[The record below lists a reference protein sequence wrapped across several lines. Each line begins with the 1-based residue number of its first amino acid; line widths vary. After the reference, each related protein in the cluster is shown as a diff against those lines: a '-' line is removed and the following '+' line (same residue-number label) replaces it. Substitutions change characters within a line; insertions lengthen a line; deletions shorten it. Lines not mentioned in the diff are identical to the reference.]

1 MLPLSWIYSMVLMK
15 RYIFA
20 HKQLAN
26 IIMNQKCIEHITL
39 YSLVLVGTLVVGV
52 LVRQYVLSKGV
63 DDFSSSVAFF
73 ATVIVLMAIY
83 ASLQTTFN
91 QFLLPRIEVFLLRFS
106 AFQTMKNHN
115 DTVSVPE
122 ALTVKDSNQTTLD
135 VIESAPTVE
144 GIISGPSEYEIMRT
158 NSIAKKNR
166 AIQTKLEKVISY
178 TKQTMVAYMSEEDL
192 NHLCTYVAEYSTCD
206 TLQKISPVK
215 VDTQLKSIDIMH
227 FGWNIGKAFG
237 RKRIHTATFIKNVF
251 AHTLRDLEIAT
262 IERKMSHTESKCMI
276 KLDEKIG

>member
-1 MLPLSWIYSMVLMK
+1 
-15 RYIFA
+15 
-20 HKQLAN
+20 
-26 IIMNQKCIEHITL
+26 MNQKSIEHIAL

-52 LVRQYVLSKGV
+52 LARQFVLSKGV

-91 QFLLPRIEVFLLRFS
+91 QFLLPRIEAFLLRFS
-106 AFQTMKNHN
+106 AFQTMKNNN

-122 ALTVKDSNQTTLD
+122 APTIKDSNQATPD
-135 VIESAPTVE
+135 VIESAPTAE
-144 GIISGPSEYEIMRT
+144 ETISGPSEYEVMRT

-192 NHLCTYVAEYSTCD
+192 NRLCTYVAEYSSGD
-206 TLQKISPVK
+206 TLQKITPVK
-215 VDTQLKSIDIMH
+215 VDSQLKSIDIMH
-227 FGWNIGKAFG
+227 FGWNIGKAFSK
-237 RKRIHTATFIKNVF
+237 KRINTATFIKNVF
-251 AHTLRDLEIAT
+251 AHTLHDLEIST
-262 IERKMSHTESKCMI
+262 IERKMSNTETNCTILLERNSS
-276 KLDEKIG
+276 

>member
-15 RYIFA
+15 QYIFA

-26 IIMNQKCIEHITL
+26 ITMNQKSIEHIAL

-52 LVRQYVLSKGV
+52 LARQFVLSKGV

-91 QFLLPRIEVFLLRFS
+91 QFLLPRIETFLLRFS

-122 ALTVKDSNQTTLD
+122 VPTSKDSNQATPD
-135 VIESAPTVE
+135 VIDPAPTTE
-144 GIISGPSEYEIMRT
+144 EAISEPSEYEVMRT
-158 NSIAKKNR
+158 NAIAENNR
-166 AIQTKLEKVISY
+166 VIQTKLEKVLNY

-192 NHLCTYVAEYSTCD
+192 NRLCTYVAEYSSGD

-215 VDTQLKSIDIMH
+215 VDSQLKSIDIMH
-227 FGWNIGKAFG
+227 FGWNIGKAFSK
-237 RKRIHTATFIKNVF
+237 KRINTATFIKNVF
-251 AHTLRDLEIAT
+251 AHTLRDLEIST
-262 IERKMSHTESKCMI
+262 IERKMSHTETESLI
-276 KLDEKIG
+276 KLNGEIS

>member
-1 MLPLSWIYSMVLMK
+1 
-15 RYIFA
+15 
-20 HKQLAN
+20 
-26 IIMNQKCIEHITL
+26 MNQKNIEHIAL

-52 LVRQYVLSKGV
+52 LARQFVLSKGI

-83 ASLQTTFN
+83 ASLQTT
-91 QFLLPRIEVFLLRFS
+91 LLPRIEASLLRFS
-106 AFQTMKNHN
+106 VFQKMKDNN

-135 VIESAPTVE
+135 VIESAPTAE
-144 GIISGPSEYEIMRT
+144 ETISEPSEYEVMRT
-158 NSIAKKNR
+158 KSIAKKNR

-237 RKRIHTATFIKNVF
+237 KKRIHTATFIKNVF
-251 AHTLRDLEIAT
+251 AHTLCDVEIST
-262 IERKMSHTESKCMI
+262 IERKMSHTESKT
-276 KLDEKIG
+276 KIHLNNQLV